1 MKLKRW
7 LERYKNIS
15 YAEYKELSYEEQ
27 SVFREEH
34 LRFLSNSIKKKSYKS
49 RPMSEEEKAKLE
61 LIFAKEKLRYETS
74 IKIGG
79 IDERGNYTAL
89 HHRWEQ

>member
-1 MKLKRW
+1 MKLKHW

-34 LRFLSNSIKKKSYKS
+34 MQFLGNLVKKKSYKS
-49 RPMSEEEKAKLE
+49 RPMSEEEKVKLE
-61 LIFAKEKLRYETS
+61 MIFAKEKLRYETS
-74 IKIGG
+74 MKIGG